1 MSFAD
6 IRRKVLATE
15 AVTMLTCYD
24 AGWASLLDGTVDM
37 LLVGDSVAN
46 VCLGM
51 ESTRGVGLD
60 AMVHHTR
67 AVRAGA
73 RRSLVVADMPFGT
86 YLQRSDALT
95 AAARLMS
102 EGGADAVKLEGGG
115 DYLAGTVRAL
125 SRAGIPVVGHVG
137 LLPQT
142 AGAATGFRVQ
152 GQDSAGGRAVVAD
165 AVALANAGARAVV
178 LEMVP
183 DEVAAAATAR
193 LRAMG
198 VATIGIGAG
207 PGCSGQVLVL
217 HDALGL
223 TPPHARAPRFSR
235 RFAQLAPAAQAAAEA
250 FASAVR
256 DGSFPSDAESRPMAP
271 RARAAFR
278 KAWEEDDALSAGLD
292 WPETRGS
299 HGGGASAAA
308 DAGRGQAD
316 VALVAVRNCPE
327 QLRSAAG
334 MAAELLRPWPPL
346 GDGCTSPADRGAP
359 PPVVIA
365 IQNGMGA
372 AEALQAA
379 LRGRAIV
386 LDCVTTHGAT
396 LEGGAVA
403 HFGGP
408 ANTTS
413 VAPLLRSTGGAGGG
427 GGAFSTQQELDAA
440 ESVAA
445 WLARA
450 GLGGEVL
457 SPLEQAAA
465 RLRKLSVTCSLVAVA
480 ATAGVTNG
488 AAVAPEGRLR
498 AVVRALAEE
507 LVPVVRSE
515 ARRLRGAAGPAS
527 TSAADP
533 LAWAADGVG
542 DEEVAG
548 SIMDAAVQVGTAT
561 SDNVCSL
568 LASKRGGTAHELAAT
583 LGWACDAAQRE
594 GSRTP
599 RLRAAMA
606 SLAAA
611 AEALA

>member
-250 FASAVR
+250 FASA
-256 DGSFPSDAESRPMAP
+256 
-271 RARAAFR
+271 
-278 KAWEEDDALSAGLD
+278 
-292 WPETRGS
+292 
-299 HGGGASAAA
+299 
-308 DAGRGQAD
+308 
-316 VALVAVRNCPE
+316 
-327 QLRSAAG
+327 
-334 MAAELLRPWPPL
+334 
-346 GDGCTSPADRGAP
+346 
-359 PPVVIA
+359 
-365 IQNGMGA
+365 NGMGA